1 MDLSPS
7 RRLLALLAVAFLVV
21 SGCSSS
27 DDDAGDTPAPTTA
40 ADSGDGNG
48 TDDTTSDDTGAGT
61 DDTASDPLERYAD
74 YESVNYDDPDHWVCR
89 PDRTD
94 ICDEDLSSTAVDA
107 DGTLTV
113 EDFEI
118 ADEPAIDCFYVYPTI
133 SRDETPFS
141 DWDAS
146 DEEEGWVTVNQAA
159 RLQSQCRVF
168 APVYR
173 QRTLSALAAGI
184 GGGEAPEGEQID
196 PFADVLDAF
205 RTYMA
210 QDNEGRGFVLIGHS
224 QGAAMLNQLIAE
236 EIDGHDDVREKLVS
250 AYLVGWNMAVPEGE
264 DVGGDFDNVPL
275 CRSADQTGCA
285 VSWVTFRSTAP
296 PVEGSFFG
304 GPRSG
309 SSRDVDTSAETDLVA
324 ACTNPAALD
333 GGSTEL
339 DAYFPTSGGS
349 ILAGGEA
356 DGGAF
361 WVDDGGIDTPYVKVP
376 GLLTGECTESD
387 GLNYLSVTVDDDPS
401 DPRADDIPGD
411 LTPEWG
417 LHLVDINVVMGDVVA
432 LVEQQIASYQG

>member
-7 RRLLALLAVAFLVV
+7 RRLLALLAVVFLVL
-21 SGCSSS
+21 SGCSSG
-27 DDDAGDTPAPTTA
+27 DDDAGDTPASTS
-40 ADSGDGNG
+40 ADDNGTNSGTDDGG
-48 TDDTTSDDTGAGT
+48 TDDTGT
-61 DDTASDPLERYAD
+61 EPLERYAD
-74 YESVNYDDPDHWVCR
+74 YESANYDDPDHWVCR

-94 ICDEDLSSTAVDA
+94 ICDEDLSSTVVEA

-118 ADEPAIDCFYVYPTI
+118 AADSPIDCFYVYPTI

-141 DWDAS
+141 DWEAAD
-146 DEEEGWVTVNQAA
+146 DEEGWVTVNQAA

-173 QRTLSALAAGI
+173 QRTLTALAAGI

-236 EIDGHDDVREKLVS
+236 EIDGNDDVREKLVS
-250 AYLVGWNMAVPEGE
+250 AYLVGWNMSVPEGE
-264 DVGGDFDNVPL
+264 DAGGDFDNVPL
-275 CRSADQTGCA
+275 CRSTDQTGCA
-285 VSWVTFRSTAP
+285 VSWVTFRATDP
-296 PVEGSFFG
+296 PAEGSFFG

-309 SSRDVDTSAETDLVA
+309 SSRDVDTSAETGLVA
-324 ACTNPAALD
+324 ACTNPADLA
-333 GGSTEL
+333 GGSIEL
-339 DAYFPTSGGS
+339 DAHFPTAGGS
-349 ILAGGEA
+349 ILGMGED
-356 DGGAF
+356 DGGAS
-361 WVDDGGIDTPYVKVP
+361 WVEGGGIDTPFVKVP
-376 GLLTGECTESD
+376 GLLEGECTETD
-387 GLNYLSVTVDDDPS
+387 GFNYLSVTVDGDPS

-417 LHLVDINVVMGDVVA
+417 LHLVDVNVVMGDIVA
-432 LVEQQIASYQG
+432 LVEQQIAAYGS